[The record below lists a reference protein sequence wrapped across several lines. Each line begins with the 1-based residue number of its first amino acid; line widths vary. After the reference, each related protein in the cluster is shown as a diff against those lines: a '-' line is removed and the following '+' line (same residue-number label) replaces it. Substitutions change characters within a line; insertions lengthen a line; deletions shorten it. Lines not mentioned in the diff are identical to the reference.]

1 MELMELS
8 LVRSLM
14 NKDFYDNNR
23 GARCP
28 DKLFSADVRKIKKAV
43 DTAMDRYN
51 RTVTPEE
58 VQALFISSN
67 PSITPAQRDSY
78 GSLFNKI
85 QRTDALGNDVAGE
98 VLSRLFQQVVG
109 AEIAELGFDYVN
121 GDKSS
126 LEPLQQLLEKYG
138 DDFTP
143 KLNIE
148 WDDITIDTIIAKN
161 DLEARWTFNIPTLA
175 RKVEG
180 INEGHLIEIGAR
192 PNTGKTSFHASII
205 AGPNEDLHSR
215 EQTVSSCVTRKATIV
230 WQHVISRQL
239 QV

>member
-14 NKDFYDNNR
+14 NKDFYENNR

-43 DTAMDRYN
+43 DIAMDRYD

-67 PSITPAQRDSY
+67 PSITPAQRESFN
-78 GSLFNKI
+78 SLFNNI
-85 QRTDALGNDVAGE
+85 QRTDPLGNDVAGE

-121 GDKSS
+121 GDKAS

-138 DDFTP
+138 EDFTP

-148 WDDITIDTIIAKN
+148 WDDISIDTIIAKN
-161 DLEARWTFNIPTLA
+161 DLEARWTFNIPALT
-175 RKVEG
+175 RKVC
-180 INEGHLIEIGAR
+180 LLY
-192 PNTGKTSFHASII
+192 TSPS
-205 AGPNEDLHSR
+205 PRDS
-215 EQTVSSCVTRKATIV
+215 
-230 WQHVISRQL
+230 
-239 QV
+239 